1 MNNNELSNKFILYNT
16 LLVSGIALF
25 SPILYIFLISSG
37 YSYTEA
43 GTYLSIFW
51 GVSAITEL
59 PTGIIADTIGQ
70 KFTVV
75 ISSFLRAIG
84 LIILLMDGFIFLIIS
99 AILTGIAESMMSGT
113 LSSWLMNQTKDKEA
127 LNLDEVFSRAAFYGS
142 VFSLIIGFL
151 IAQYI
156 FPYNSS
162 FPILASSIFF
172 ALMGIIIFKNL
183 PEKKE
188 KNDNTE
194 RKLSSINKEWKETIH
209 KIIELFTKQKTVFF
223 VILFLIFPTIL
234 DIGPSNQWQ
243 IAFNNNTSEYIL
255 GYLWIM
261 ISFVGVIV
269 NLFLPKLPRFK
280 NNILDILFYVI
291 LDIVIILLMT
301 LTSFNIIFFL
311 VHIAIFTVLSVRI
324 NVYIHGTLVKNDR
337 IRSSIVSTFYTL
349 EALITTLLL
358 PINGYYSEMLGI
370 FNTWNLF
377 IGITIILL
385 SINTV
390 ILYIIKR
397 KQQLLL

>member
-1 MNNNELSNKFILYNT
+1 ME
-16 LLVSGIALF
+16 
-25 SPILYIFLISSG
+25 
-37 YSYTEA
+37 
-43 GTYLSIFW
+43 
-51 GVSAITEL
+51 
-59 PTGIIADTIGQ
+59 
-70 KFTVV
+70 VV
-75 ISSFLRAIG
+75 MRIV
-84 LIILLMDGFIFLIIS
+84 LM
-99 AILTGIAESMMSGT
+99 
-113 LSSWLMNQTKDKEA
+113 
-127 LNLDEVFSRAAFYGS
+127 
-142 VFSLIIGFL
+142 
-151 IAQYI
+151 
-156 FPYNSS
+156 
-162 FPILASSIFF
+162 
-172 ALMGIIIFKNL
+172 
-183 PEKKE
+183 
-188 KNDNTE
+188 
-194 RKLSSINKEWKETIH
+194 
-209 KIIELFTKQKTVFF
+209 